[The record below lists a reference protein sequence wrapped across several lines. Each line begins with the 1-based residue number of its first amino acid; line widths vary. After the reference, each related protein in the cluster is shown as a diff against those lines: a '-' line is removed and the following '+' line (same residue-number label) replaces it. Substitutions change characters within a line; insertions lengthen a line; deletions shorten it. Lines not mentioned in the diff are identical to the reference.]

1 MKRWSVWEIEEGES
15 HSSWHLWTELLP
27 TQSGSEVATVM
38 FWGSF
43 DFLSYFKKIVC
54 IMNICFG
61 LKNGIF
67 FTVFIDIDTC
77 SEGDPEEWLP
87 CREGDNK

>member
-1 MKRWSVWEIEEGES
+1 
-15 HSSWHLWTELLP
+15 
-27 TQSGSEVATVM
+27 M

-67 FTVFIDIDTC
+67 FTVFIDIDTR
-77 SEGDPEEWLP
+77 SEGDPEE
-87 CREGDNK
+87 